1 MTQDTNPAPT
11 SLLTAAIATILLTA
25 GCAGNTSSTGN
36 STASTHE
43 SNFILTDE
51 GRIHVKTQVDTLTLT
66 LIFDSGGAGEM
77 TLETACA
84 RLLNAVATEG
94 LHRKN
99 RIDSASIGGQNTG
112 NTYAWC
118 LSPNSDQ
125 DIFPGSD
132 GIICPQYAI
141 DRRIWEINMTH
152 RYIRI
157 HDKDT
162 VPPEAAIFPMRI
174 ESGRYLYTK
183 FPVTVIRGR
192 DTLKT
197 DREILIDYGSTSALW
212 FEHSP
217 LHSDPAVME
226 FFTSSPQPQAVEK
239 EWFEEY
245 TLMADKIIL
254 PDGMGTLTSSTDSL
268 KISLTVLNEEYYHE
282 ESVLKYPAAIMG
294 IGILRHWNVMLDLK
308 NKRLIL
314 FPGARAT
321 VNTAAPSY
329 T

>member
-141 DRRIWEINMTH
+141 DRRIWEINMTNS
-152 RYIRI
+152 YIRI
-157 HDKDT
+157 HERDT
-162 VPPEAAIFPMRI
+162 VPPGAAIFPMRI

-192 DTLKT
+192 DTMKT

-226 FFTSSPQPQAVEK
+226 FFTSSPQPQVVEK
-239 EWFEEY
+239 EWCEEY

-254 PDGMGTLTSSTDSL
+254 PDGMGTLTSSTDNL

-321 VNTAAPSY
+321 VNTAAPSF

>member
-1 MTQDTNPAPT
+1 MK
-11 SLLTAAIATILLTA
+11 LTIALTIILLTA

-51 GRIHVKTQVDTLTLT
+51 GLIHVKTQVDTLTLT

-141 DRRIWEINMTH
+141 DRRIWEINMTNS
-152 RYIRI
+152 YIRI
-157 HDKDT
+157 HERDT
-162 VPPEAAIFPMRI
+162 VPPGAAIFPMRI

-192 DTLKT
+192 DTMKT

-226 FFTSSPQPQAVEK
+226 FFTSSPQPQVVEK
-239 EWFEEY
+239 EWCEEY

-254 PDGMGTLTSSTDSL
+254 PDGMGTLTSSTDNL

-282 ESVLKYPAAIMG
+282 ESVLKYPAVIMG

-308 NKRLIL
+308 NKRLLL

>member
-1 MTQDTNPAPT
+1 M
-11 SLLTAAIATILLTA
+11 L
-25 GCAGNTSSTGN
+25 
-36 STASTHE
+36 
-43 SNFILTDE
+43 
-51 GRIHVKTQVDTLTLT
+51 
-66 LIFDSGGAGEM
+66 
-77 TLETACA
+77 
-84 RLLNAVATEG
+84 RLLGELGDEAAPLRVVFAVGDVRHDVREILGEDT
-94 LHRKN
+94 
-99 RIDSASIGGQNTG
+99 TG
-112 NTYAWC
+112 
-118 LSPNSDQ
+118 
-125 DIFPGSD
+125 D
-132 GIICPQYAI
+132 GHPEKP
-141 DRRIWEINMTH
+141 DRL
-152 RYIRI
+152 RI

-162 VPPEAAIFPMRI
+162 VPPGAAIFPMRI

-226 FFTSSPQPQAVEK
+226 FFTSSTQPQAVEK
-239 EWFEEY
+239 EWCEEF

-254 PDGMGTLTSSTDSL
+254 PDGMGTLTSSTDNL
-268 KISLTVLNEEYYHE
+268 KISLTVLNEEYYYE
-282 ESVLKYPAAIMG
+282 ESALKYPAAIMG
-294 IGILRHWNVMLDLK
+294 IGILRHWNVMLDLR

-321 VNTAAPSY
+321 VNTAAPSS

>member
-1 MTQDTNPAPT
+1 MDHN
-11 SLLTAAIATILLTA
+11 SITAIVTILLTA
-25 GCAGNTSSTGN
+25 GCAGNTSSTCN
-36 STASTHE
+36 SSASAHE
-43 SNFILTDE
+43 RNFTLTDE
-51 GRIHVKTQVDTLTLT
+51 GRILVQTQVDTLDLT

-84 RLLNAVATEG
+84 GLLNAAATEG

-99 RIDSASIGGQNTG
+99 RIDSASISGYSTG

-118 LSPNSDQ
+118 LSPD
-125 DIFPGSD
+125 DDRDLFPDSD

-141 DRRIWEINMTH
+141 DRKIWEINMTH

-157 HDKDT
+157 HDRDT
-162 VPPEAAIFPMRI
+162 VPPGAAIFPMRI
-174 ESGRYLYTK
+174 ESGRYLYTY
-183 FPVTVIRGR
+183 FPVTVIRGN
-192 DTLKT
+192 DTLKIE
-197 DREILIDYGSTSALW
+197 REILIDYGSTSAMW

-217 LHSDPAVME
+217 MYSDPAVRE
-226 FFTSSPQPQAVEK
+226 FFSSCSLSQVVEK
-239 EWFEEY
+239 EWCEEY

-282 ESVLKYPAAIMG
+282 ESVLKYPLAIMG

-308 NKRLIL
+308 NKRFIL

-321 VNTAAPSY
+321 VNTAAPSSR
-329 T
+329 

>member
-1 MTQDTNPAPT
+1 MK
-11 SLLTAAIATILLTA
+11 LTLALTIILLTA
-25 GCAGNTSSTGN
+25 GCAGNTRSTGN

-141 DRRIWEINMTH
+141 DRRIWEINMTNS
-152 RYIRI
+152 YIRI
-157 HDKDT
+157 HERDT
-162 VPPEAAIFPMRI
+162 VPPGAAIFPMRI

-192 DTLKT
+192 DTMKT

-226 FFTSSPQPQAVEK
+226 FFTSSPQPQVVEK
-239 EWFEEY
+239 EWCEEY

-254 PDGMGTLTSSTDSL
+254 PDGMGTLTSSTDNL

-321 VNTAAPSY
+321 VNTAAPSF

>member
-1 MTQDTNPAPT
+1 MIQDTNPAPT
-11 SLLTAAIATILLTA
+11 ALLTAAIATILLTA

-36 STASTHE
+36 STASPHE

-141 DRRIWEINMTH
+141 DRRIWEINMTNS
-152 RYIRI
+152 YIRI
-157 HDKDT
+157 HERDT
-162 VPPEAAIFPMRI
+162 VPPGAAIFPMRI

-192 DTLKT
+192 DTMKT

-226 FFTSSPQPQAVEK
+226 FFTSSPQPQVVEK
-239 EWFEEY
+239 EWCEEY

-254 PDGMGTLTSSTDSL
+254 PDGMGTLTSSTDNL

>member
-1 MTQDTNPAPT
+1 MK
-11 SLLTAAIATILLTA
+11 LTLALTIILLTA

-141 DRRIWEINMTH
+141 DRRIWEINMTNS
-152 RYIRI
+152 YIRI
-157 HDKDT
+157 HERDT
-162 VPPEAAIFPMRI
+162 VPPGAAIFPMRI

-192 DTLKT
+192 DTMKT

-226 FFTSSPQPQAVEK
+226 FFTSSPQPQVVEK
-239 EWFEEY
+239 EWCEEY

-254 PDGMGTLTSSTDSL
+254 PDGMGTLTSSTDNL

-321 VNTAAPSY
+321 VNTAAPSF

>member
-1 MTQDTNPAPT
+1 MK
-11 SLLTAAIATILLTA
+11 LTLALTIILLTA

-36 STASTHE
+36 STATTHE

-77 TLETACA
+77 TRETACA

-141 DRRIWEINMTH
+141 DRRIWEINMTNS
-152 RYIRI
+152 YIRI
-157 HDKDT
+157 HERDT
-162 VPPEAAIFPMRI
+162 VPPGAAIFPMRI
-174 ESGRYLYTK
+174 ESGRYLYTR

-226 FFTSSPQPQAVEK
+226 FFTSSPQPQAVGK
-239 EWFEEY
+239 EWCEEY

-254 PDGMGTLTSSTDSL
+254 HGGMGTLTSSTDSL

-314 FPGARAT
+314 FP
-321 VNTAAPSY
+321 
-329 T
+329 

>member
-1 MTQDTNPAPT
+1 MKL
-11 SLLTAAIATILLTA
+11 SLALTIILLTA

-99 RIDSASIGGQNTG
+99 RIDSASIG
-112 NTYAWC
+112 
-118 LSPNSDQ
+118 
-125 DIFPGSD
+125 
-132 GIICPQYAI
+132 
-141 DRRIWEINMTH
+141 
-152 RYIRI
+152 RI
-157 HDKDT
+157 HERDT
-162 VPPEAAIFPMRI
+162 VPPGAAIFPMRI
-174 ESGRYLYTK
+174 ESGRYLYTR

-226 FFTSSPQPQAVEK
+226 FFTSSPQPQVVEK

>member
-11 SLLTAAIATILLTA
+11 ALLTAAIATILLTA

-36 STASTHE
+36 STATTHE

-141 DRRIWEINMTH
+141 DRRIWEINMTNS
-152 RYIRI
+152 YIRI
-157 HDKDT
+157 HERDT
-162 VPPEAAIFPMRI
+162 VPPGAAIFPMRI

-197 DREILIDYGSTSALW
+197 DRKILIDYGSTSALW

-239 EWFEEY
+239 EWCEEY

-254 PDGMGTLTSSTDSL
+254 PDGMGTLTSSADSL
-268 KISLTVLNEEYYHE
+268 KISLTVLNEDYYHE

-321 VNTAAPSY
+321 VNTAAPSF

>member
-1 MTQDTNPAPT
+1 
-11 SLLTAAIATILLTA
+11 
-25 GCAGNTSSTGN
+25 
-36 STASTHE
+36 
-43 SNFILTDE
+43 
-51 GRIHVKTQVDTLTLT
+51 
-66 LIFDSGGAGEM
+66 
-77 TLETACA
+77 
-84 RLLNAVATEG
+84 
-94 LHRKN
+94 
-99 RIDSASIGGQNTG
+99 
-112 NTYAWC
+112 
-118 LSPNSDQ
+118 
-125 DIFPGSD
+125 
-132 GIICPQYAI
+132 
-141 DRRIWEINMTH
+141 MTH

-226 FFTSSPQPQAVEK
+226 FFTSSPQPQVVEK
-239 EWFEEY
+239 EWCEEY

-254 PDGMGTLTSSTDSL
+254 PDGMGTLTSSTDNL

>member
-11 SLLTAAIATILLTA
+11 ALLTAAIATILLTA
-25 GCAGNTSSTGN
+25 GCAGNTRSTGN

-51 GRIHVKTQVDTLTLT
+51 GRIHVKTQVDTLTLS

-94 LHRKN
+94 LQRKN

-141 DRRIWEINMTH
+141 DRRIWEINMTNS
-152 RYIRI
+152 YIRI
-157 HDKDT
+157 HERDT
-162 VPPEAAIFPMRI
+162 VPPGAAIFPMRI

-217 LHSDPAVME
+217 LHSEPAVME

-239 EWFEEY
+239 EWCEEY

-321 VNTAAPSY
+321 VNTAAPSF

>member
-1 MTQDTNPAPT
+1 MK
-11 SLLTAAIATILLTA
+11 LTIALTIILLTA

-141 DRRIWEINMTH
+141 DRRIWEINMTNS
-152 RYIRI
+152 YIRI
-157 HDKDT
+157 HERDT
-162 VPPEAAIFPMRI
+162 VPPGAAIFPMRI

-192 DTLKT
+192 DTMKT

-226 FFTSSPQPQAVEK
+226 FFTSSPQPQVVEK
-239 EWFEEY
+239 EWCEEY

-254 PDGMGTLTSSTDSL
+254 PDGMGTLTSSTDNL

>member
-1 MTQDTNPAPT
+1 MT
-11 SLLTAAIATILLTA
+11 
-25 GCAGNTSSTGN
+25 N
-36 STASTHE
+36 S
-43 SNFILTDE
+43 
-51 GRIHVKTQVDTLTLT
+51 
-66 LIFDSGGAGEM
+66 
-77 TLETACA
+77 
-84 RLLNAVATEG
+84 
-94 LHRKN
+94 
-99 RIDSASIGGQNTG
+99 
-112 NTYAWC
+112 
-118 LSPNSDQ
+118 
-125 DIFPGSD
+125 
-132 GIICPQYAI
+132 
-141 DRRIWEINMTH
+141 
-152 RYIRI
+152 YIRI
-157 HDKDT
+157 HERDT
-162 VPPEAAIFPMRI
+162 VPPGAAIFPMRI

-226 FFTSSPQPQAVEK
+226 FFTSSPQPQAVGK
-239 EWFEEY
+239 EWCEEY

-314 FPGARAT
+314 FPGARAM
-321 VNTAAPSY
+321 VNTAAPSF